1 MRYAA
6 KDYLKNGFTSS
17 FQGLIF
23 CINSS
28 IFLIGDN
35 LVIIGGLTLN
45 RRTNRNDNTLSDV
58 ELISP
63 SSDNDE
69 CDPTD
74 LNEEVAYHASVLSP
88 DGKIITCGGNDKNW
102 NDLSKCQIQTS
113 TGETR
118 SFPSMTD
125 KRAWFEMAIIHGTL
139 YAIGGWS
146 SYNKMESINI
156 MTENQWKDEPDMPF
170 RVTGHCVVTISTK
183 MVVIGGWG
191 GGVSKLWFY

>member
-1 MRYAA
+1 M
-6 KDYLKNGFTSS
+6 
-17 FQGLIF
+17 
-23 CINSS
+23 
-28 IFLIGDN
+28 
-35 LVIIGGLTLN
+35 VIIGGLTLN

-88 DGKIITCGGNDKNW
+88 DGKIVTCGGENKIGDH
-102 NDLSKCQIQTS
+102 LSKCQIQTS

-118 SFPSMTD
+118 SYPSMINI
-125 KRAWFEMAIIHGTL
+125 RYGFGMAIINGTI
-139 YAIGGWS
+139 YAIGGQNGFDRI
-146 SYNKMESINI
+146 NKMESINI
-156 MTENQWKDEPDMPF
+156 MTENQWKDELDMPF

-191 GGVSKLWFY
+191 EGVSKVWFY